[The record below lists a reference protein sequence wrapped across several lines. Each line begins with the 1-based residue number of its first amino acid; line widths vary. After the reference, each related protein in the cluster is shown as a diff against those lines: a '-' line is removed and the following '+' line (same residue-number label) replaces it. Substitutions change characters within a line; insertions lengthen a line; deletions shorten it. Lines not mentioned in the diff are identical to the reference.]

1 MSEKRTWCHNVP
13 VIDSI
18 YCLIKLFSLLGSL
31 TIIIILTGSFF
42 LLDWSR
48 SLLRLERGV
57 GLILASLSSRR
68 FCHHGSQIAEEVWIE
83 NGVFWRK
90 ILLLSKTRSATQTGI
105 FCLYFLTGI
114 LERWSFLLSM
124 PRLKDVRNSLL
135 IAHNNSLMSDEEF
148 LLLLLDENSS
158 ENPQFNY
165 EKYERF
171 DIDDIYH
178 WHWTYNIEHYTC
190 IYIFQYKNKS

>member
-1 MSEKRTWCHNVP
+1 
-13 VIDSI
+13 
-18 YCLIKLFSLLGSL
+18 
-31 TIIIILTGSFF
+31 
-42 LLDWSR
+42 
-48 SLLRLERGV
+48 
-57 GLILASLSSRR
+57 
-68 FCHHGSQIAEEVWIE
+68 
-83 NGVFWRK
+83 
-90 ILLLSKTRSATQTGI
+90 
-105 FCLYFLTGI
+105 
-114 LERWSFLLSM
+114 M

-178 WHWTYNIEHYTC
+178 WH
-190 IYIFQYKNKS
+190 